1 MLAGVVVLRHDL
13 QVRRMIVVFI
23 AVNVMDNLAR
33 QQCSAEHL
41 LGYHA
46 MLVATMP
53 LAVGAW
59 LY

>member
-1 MLAGVVVLRHDL
+1 
-13 QVRRMIVVFI
+13 MIVVFI